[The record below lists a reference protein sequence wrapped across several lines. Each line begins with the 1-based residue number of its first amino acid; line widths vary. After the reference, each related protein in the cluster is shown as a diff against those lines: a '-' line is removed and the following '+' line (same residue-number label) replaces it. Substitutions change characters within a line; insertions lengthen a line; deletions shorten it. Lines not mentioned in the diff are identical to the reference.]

1 MTRRLL
7 IVLIAAA
14 AAIFLAQFGTVAT
27 IAGMAIL
34 TFCVIGAV
42 ASREEREHDHH
53 H

>member
-7 IVLIAAA
+7 IVLMAVLAAV
-14 AAIFLAQFGTVAT
+14 FLAQFGTVTT
-27 IAGMAIL
+27 IAGLAIL

-42 ASREEREHDHH
+42 FSREEREHDHH